1 MSSVISIQELAE
13 EIRAIDRSSIPDVQA
28 SVEQHLQQ
36 RLESLPLKERLLL
49 LEKLV
54 RHFEDLSPEAN
65 KAGPELQSEE
75 FSRLVSLLLGRKISL
90 SDLSS
95 VELSQKLAESLNT
108 VFDTLNQIVAVIN
121 ATLLGQREE
130 QETIRQIIGLHI
142 GGEAGDNSLQNY
154 LDQIRDAFLTA
165 HKAFRQA
172 AESLVRE
179 MLAEL
184 DPDKIRTSTEGHLKF
199 GPLRKAELFDIYSEK
214 FRTIKTL
221 FESGHLM
228 EEFLREFEKV
238 CQKLYKMET
247 RRMP

>member
-1 MSSVISIQELAE
+1 MSGVISIEELAE
-13 EIRAIDRSSIPDVQA
+13 EIRAIDRSKIPDFQA

-36 RLESLPLKERLLL
+36 RLESLPLEERLLL

-54 RHFEDLSPEAN
+54 RNFERSSPEA
-65 KAGPELQSEE
+65 KAGLELQSEE

-95 VELSQKLAESLNT
+95 VELSQKLAQSLNT

-179 MLAEL
+179 LLAEL
-184 DPDKIRTSTEGHLKF
+184 DPDKIRTSSEGHLKF
-199 GPLRKAELFDIYSEK
+199 GPLRKAELYDIYSEK

-221 FESGHLM
+221 FESGRLM